1 MLEKGIIVLFLL
13 DWVLFLV
20 FVRKKDGSL
29 RYCIDFRGLNKVI
42 IKDVF
47 LLFNMNDCFELL
59 KGSYFLSIFDM

>member
-59 KGSYFLSIFDM
+59 NGSYFLSIFDM

>member
-47 LLFNMNDCFELL
+47 LLFNMIDCFELL

>member
-47 LLFNMNDCFELL
+47 LL
-59 KGSYFLSIFDM
+59 